1 MRLEKRE
8 ITLNEQDSIRDL
20 LLLEKSLL
28 NEYVTGIT
36 ALSRKE
42 LRESVLDLIQ
52 ETAKEVF
59 LTYDLLEKSCENGV
73 MKK

>member
-8 ITLNEQDSIRDL
+8 ITLNEQDSLRDL

-59 LTYDLLEKSCENGV
+59 LVYDLLEKACENGV